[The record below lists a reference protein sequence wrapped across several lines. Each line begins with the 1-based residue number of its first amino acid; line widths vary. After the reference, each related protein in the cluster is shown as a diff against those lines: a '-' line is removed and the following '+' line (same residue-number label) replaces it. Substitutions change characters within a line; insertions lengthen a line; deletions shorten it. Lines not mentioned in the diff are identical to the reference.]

1 MKGWS
6 RIELRNTEKNIQ
18 LAVRVGLEIGSLM
31 PPPCLVHML
40 YCKIIF
46 ESTEVC
52 VSTTSTPASLP
63 CKDQATKYSTVK
75 WVNG

>member
-6 RIELRNTEKNIQ
+6 TIELRTTEKNIQ
-18 LAVRVGLEIGSLM
+18 LTVRVGLEIGSLM

-40 YCKIIF
+40 YCKMIF

-52 VSTTSTPASLP
+52 ISTKSTPASLP
-63 CKDQATKYSTVK
+63 CKEQATKYTL
-75 WVNG
+75 